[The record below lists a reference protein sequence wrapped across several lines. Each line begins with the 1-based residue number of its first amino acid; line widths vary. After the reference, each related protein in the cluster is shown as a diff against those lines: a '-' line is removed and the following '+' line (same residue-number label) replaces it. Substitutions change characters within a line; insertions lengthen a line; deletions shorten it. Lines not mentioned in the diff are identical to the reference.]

1 MSSHTGTPQYD
12 LQIVVPQN
20 LKEKILNLYH
30 CSPTSGA
37 HLGVAKTL
45 SKLRRTFYWVRM
57 STDTEEFIQSCH
69 VCASTK
75 RSHVRICPSL
85 HPHQIPHTPF
95 AKIGI
100 DHIGPVSKSGTAGYR
115 YIAVCTD
122 YFSRYVIAWPTTE
135 LTAETFA
142 KEFFENVVSVY
153 GALGEIVSDNGP
165 YFRSKFFTTLCKLYG
180 IKNTF
185 GAAYA
190 SQSQGA
196 VERQNQGILSI
207 VRA

>member
-1 MSSHTGTPQYD
+1 
-12 LQIVVPQN
+12 
-20 LKEKILNLYH
+20 
-30 CSPTSGA
+30 
-37 HLGVAKTL
+37 
-45 SKLRRTFYWVRM
+45 M

-75 RSHVRICPSL
+75 RSHVRICPNL
-85 HPHQIPHTPF
+85 NPHQIPQTQF
-95 AKIGI
+95 AKIEI
-100 DHIGPVSKSGTAGYR
+100 DHIGPVSQSGTAGYR

-142 KEFFENVVSVY
+142 KEFFENVVCVC
-153 GALGEIVSDNGP
+153 VRCPRRDCVRQWP
-165 YFRSKFFTTLCKLYG
+165 RSKFFTTLCKLYG

-196 VERQNQGILSI
+196 VERQNQSILSI
-207 VRA
+207 LRAYVNDNQNDWDQYVKQACFAINTTYADSVQYSTI